1 MMVLSALRPE
11 ASLPEFL
18 AHRARSASIRRLSL
32 DLITGLTALS
42 ALLWWRPSG
51 LLVLG
56 GASLCFASYG
66 AWGISDRARSA
77 ATVAGDRRVLIPLNV
92 LCGLLAAI
100 GVLAAGALFFG
111 VWAIALGTWIS

>member
-32 DLITGLTALS
+32 DVTAGLGALS
-42 ALLWWRPSG
+42 LLLWSRPAG

-56 GASLCFASYG
+56 SAALCFAAYG
-66 AWGISDRARSA
+66 AWGMADRARSA
-77 ATVAGDRRVLIPLNV
+77 TAAAGDGRFLIPMNV
-92 LCGLLAAI
+92 LCGLLAAV
-100 GVLAAGALFFG
+100 GVLATAALFFG
-111 VWAIALGTWIS
+111 VWATALGTWIS

>member
-32 DLITGLTALS
+32 DLLAGLAALS
-42 ALLWWRPSG
+42 ALLWWRPEG
-51 LLVLG
+51 LLVVGSAALG
-56 GASLCFASYG
+56 FAAYG
-66 AWGISDRARSA
+66 AWGIADRARSA
-77 ATVAGDRRVLIPLNV
+77 TAATDRRILIPLDV
-92 LCGLLAAI
+92 LCGLLAAV
-100 GVLAAGALFFG
+100 GVLATAVLFFG

>member
-1 MMVLSALRPE
+1 
-11 ASLPEFL
+11 
-18 AHRARSASIRRLSL
+18 
-32 DLITGLTALS
+32 
-42 ALLWWRPSG
+42 

-56 GASLCFASYG
+56 SAALCVASYG

-77 ATVAGDRRVLIPLNV
+77 TAIADNRRVLIPLNV
-92 LCGLLAAI
+92 FCGMLAAI